1 MILLAASHSSSI
13 SPVIY
18 SGLVSAVISATVS
31 ILGNALMAFIQFKN
45 NQKTINTQKENAR
58 MDRQTNLLYKNRV
71 DQFGALQNAIAELV
85 VNFADAN
92 EILENIRQ
100 EKEANS
106 QISPQAT
113 SFEFYQHG
121 AKAEELQK
129 KSDETIDKL
138 HKGISLVRLYL
149 YEDSDENKSLLDDLY
164 AMLNSLEKNGKVTSV
179 RLNAFIDKA
188 RRYLANQMEQL
199 SDKIK

>member
-13 SPVIY
+13 SPMIY
-18 SGLVSAVISATVS
+18 SGLVSAVISATVA

-100 EKEANS
+100 EKKANS

-179 RLNAFIDKA
+179 RLDAFIDKA

>member
-18 SGLVSAVISATVS
+18 SGLVSAVISATVA

-100 EKEANS
+100 EKKANS